1 MTPDVSQPAASI
13 PSPCVRNCCLD
24 ENDICRGCYR
34 SLTEICGWSK
44 ANYEERRSILDRCV
58 SREQQ
63 LRGSVSLRTRGPKH
77 NF

>member
-1 MTPDVSQPAASI
+1 MTSDDNVPVISI

-34 SLTEICGWSK
+34 TLKEICGWAS
-44 ANYEERRSILDRCV
+44 ANHEERRSILDRCA
-58 SREQQ
+58 SREQE
-63 LRGSVSLRTRGPKH
+63 LRGSMNLRTRGPSH